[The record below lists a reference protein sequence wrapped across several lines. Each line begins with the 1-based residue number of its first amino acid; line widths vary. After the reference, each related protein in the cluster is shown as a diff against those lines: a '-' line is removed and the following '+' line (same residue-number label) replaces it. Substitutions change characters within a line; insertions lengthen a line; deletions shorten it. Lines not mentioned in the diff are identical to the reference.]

1 MQFCLDCHRNPGPRL
16 RPREAVFDFD
26 WKPPPDQKAL
36 EQKLVRLY
44 RIHSPEALTQCGVC
58 HR

>member
-1 MQFCLDCHRNPGPRL
+1 MQFCLDCHRDPAARV
-16 RPREAVFDFD
+16 RPRNAVLDFD
-26 WKPPPDQKAL
+26 RKPPAGSKAL

-44 RIHSPEALTQCGVC
+44 KIHSPEALTQCGVC